1 MLFRIWELFSRKI
14 DAGGNLIGAV
24 VYFGI
29 DGSVKALEWID
40 CLDVGKGPG
49 GLYIDVAV
57 GESLQDG
64 SHCFVYCHL
73 LVYPYSAGA
82 EFLFIGKA

>member
-1 MLFRIWELFSRKI
+1 MGLRRTHG
-14 DAGGNLIGAV
+14 DRAV
-24 VYFGI
+24 SYTHLDVYKRQI